1 MKIPT
6 QGLKNLLQGYDT
18 IHDAVEE
25 EFGLGE
31 VYDRV
36 VLPLEKAVDE
46 ALKCYGFNPAQI
58 QEDRNE
64 GKSLD
69 EIFRD

>member
-1 MKIPT
+1 MEIPT
-6 QGLKNLLQGYDT
+6 QGLKSLIEGYDA

-31 VYDRV
+31 VYDKV
-36 VLPLEKAVDE
+36 VLPLERAIDE
-46 ALKCYGFNPAQI
+46 TLRCYGFNPAQV

-69 EIFRD
+69 EIF